1 MVLKPRLPAIRALH
15 IATLCRDHIINDFIL
30 SVAIG
35 TNQPH
40 LCLCL
45 LCFLHRM
52 LCSLCRK
59 VIFAS
64 PPSRYSIESRMML
77 GHNRHV
83 EAGARVIELENV
95 AYSYGGGELLSD
107 ISVKLAPGSFHFL
120 TGPSGAGK
128 TTLLKLCYG
137 ALLPSAGYIR
147 LFQTDVRSL
156 ERDDVAQLRRKIG
169 VVHQN
174 VQFLDHLSV
183 TDNVALPLTVSGRQA
198 EVAGNDLPELMNWV
212 GLTNRADA
220 KPPEL
225 SGGERQR
232 AALARAVIMSPDIVL
247 ADEPTG
253 NIDWEMSQRLLTLLV
268 ELNRMGK
275 TVLIAT
281 HDLSLIRAAK
291 AQVQAR
297 VLRIS
302 NRRVQLAGADL

>member
-1 MVLKPRLPAIRALH
+1 M
-15 IATLCRDHIINDFIL
+15 
-30 SVAIG
+30 
-35 TNQPH
+35 
-40 LCLCL
+40 
-45 LCFLHRM
+45 
-52 LCSLCRK
+52 
-59 VIFAS
+59 
-64 PPSRYSIESRMML
+64 
-77 GHNRHV
+77 
-83 EAGARVIELENV
+83 IELENV

-107 ISVKLAPGSFHFL
+107 ISVKLAAGSFHFL

-137 ALLPSAGYIR
+137 ALMPTAGYVR

-156 ERDDVAQLRRKIG
+156 ARDDVALVRRKIG

-183 TDNVALPLTVSGRQA
+183 TDNVALPLTVSGRHA
-198 EVAGNDLPELMNWV
+198 ETAGADLAELMGWV

-220 KPPEL
+220 LPPEL

-232 AALARAVIMSPDIVL
+232 AALARAVIMSPDVVL

-253 NIDWEMSQRLLTLLV
+253 NIDWEMSQRILTLLV

>member
-1 MVLKPRLPAIRALH
+1 
-15 IATLCRDHIINDFIL
+15 
-30 SVAIG
+30 
-35 TNQPH
+35 
-40 LCLCL
+40 
-45 LCFLHRM
+45 
-52 LCSLCRK
+52 
-59 VIFAS
+59 
-64 PPSRYSIESRMML
+64 MML
-77 GHNRHV
+77 RHNRPV
-83 EAGARVIELENV
+83 GAGARVIELENV

-156 ERDDVAQLRRKIG
+156 ERDDVAKLRRRIG

-174 VQFLDHLSV
+174 VQFLDHLSF
-183 TDNVALPLTVSGRQA
+183 TDNVALPLTVSGRHSEA
-198 EVAGNDLPELMNWV
+198 AGSDLPELMNWV

-220 KPPEL
+220 FPPEL

-281 HDLSLIRAAK
+281 HDLGLIRAAK